1 MNKYKA
7 KSYEEAMIIKAALC
21 TKYPNAADTIN
32 EVFKLSD
39 DGWVDTITEDKE
51 ILVLNGWQSGAP
63 AEWTINFDGDIV
75 DCYNA
80 EKDVD
85 NIDENMEGNT
95 MMNNNGT
102 INEDTINNG
111 TNGGN
116 DMNNEAEKISAAE
129 KAGEFVN
136 ATKDKVV
143 EGAKKFAEDLSTI
156 KDEAIKI
163 NKMNNA
169 DAQVYITNKGVKIL
183 NNIKD
188 EGNKFLGKL
197 NILSDKNEN
206 PKVKAKLKE
215 KATSLADFIEIIN
228 ETLDNDDINGWG
240 KFVEILKAV
249 AKLILGLIIKGAAIA
264 LKIGIALVVGGIKV
278 GATGVVLAI
287 ELAKVIKNDIIKP
300 AYDATGDA
308 WNVHKK
314 YKNARKTKDNLD
326 NDFDDEFDDE
336 EFYDEFDDMVEE
348 AATVN

>member
-63 AEWTINFDGDIV
+63 AEWTISFDGDIV

-80 EKDVD
+80 ERNV
-85 NIDENMEGNT
+85 DENMEGET

-102 INEDTINNG
+102 INEDTISNG

-116 DMNNEAEKISAAE
+116 DMNNEEKTAAE

-143 EGAKKFAEDLSTI
+143 EGAKKFAEELSTI

-169 DAQVYITNKGVKIL
+169 DAETYIKNKGVEIL
-183 NNIKD
+183 NKIKS
-188 EGNKFLGKL
+188 EGNKFLDKI

-206 PKVKAKLKE
+206 PKVKTKLKD
-215 KATSLADFIEIIN
+215 KAASLSEFIEIIE
-228 ETLDNDDINGWG
+228 ETLDNDNINGWG
-240 KFVEILKAV
+240 KFVEILKAL

-287 ELAKVIKNDIIKP
+287 ELAKIIKNDIVKP
-300 AYDATGDA
+300 VHEATTDA
-308 WNVHKK
+308 WNVHKEHK
-314 YKNARKTKDNLD
+314 DARKTKEN
-326 NDFDDEFDDE
+326 NDE

-348 AATVN
+348 SATVN

>member
-63 AEWTINFDGDIV
+63 AEWAINFDGDIV

-80 EKDVD
+80 EKDVNNINENKED
-85 NIDENMEGNT
+85 NA

-116 DMNNEAEKISAAE
+116 DMNNEEKTVAE

-136 ATKDKVV
+136 DAKDKVV
-143 EGAKKFAEDLSTI
+143 EGAKRFAEDLTAI

-169 DAQVYITNKGVKIL
+169 DAETYIKDKGVEIL
-183 NNIKD
+183 NKIKS

-197 NILSDKNEN
+197 NILSEKTPN
-206 PKVKAKLKE
+206 PKAKEKLKD
-215 KATSLADFIEIIN
+215 KAISLAEFIEIIDS
-228 ETLDNDDINGWG
+228 TLDEENINGWG

-264 LKIGIALVVGGIKV
+264 LKLGIALIVGGIKV

-287 ELAKVIKNDIIKP
+287 ELFKIVKNDVVKP
-300 AYDATGDA
+300 IHNGVSD
-308 WNVHKK
+308 
-314 YKNARKTKDNLD
+314 ARKAHKEYKESKEFEE
-326 NDFDDEFDDE
+326 DF
-336 EFYDEFDDMVEE
+336 DEFDDMVEE
-348 AATVN
+348 VATVN